1 MSEPSLWRNESF
13 LRLWGA
19 QTVSLLGSQVTLL
32 AVPLIAVVTL
42 DASPFAVGILAAST
56 TLPAPLFGLLAGV
69 WTDRLRR
76 RPILIATDLGRA
88 LALATIPLALWLDT
102 LNIAF
107 LCIVSFTLGLLGVWF
122 DIAHPS
128 LLPSLVR
135 REQLVDA
142 NGKLEVSRSGALI
155 AGPGLAG
162 LLIQALTAP
171 VAIIVDAVSYLLSA
185 ALLVGMSPEAVP
197 VRSDA
202 KRSVWAEAR
211 QGIMLVRENRLLATM
226 ALSLSVYNLF
236 SSMVNTLLI
245 LFAVRQLGLDA
256 AELGIV
262 FALGSAGFPI
272 GAAAAARVARRIG
285 VGPAIVWGAVISD
298 LAVLLVPLAGLVP
311 GAALPLLVASRVIAT
326 LTGPVTAIN
335 QLSLRQRLTP
345 DHLLGRVN
353 ATMLVLALGLV
364 PVGSVLAGAL
374 AERIGLQ
381 ATVLLAAIGVQ
392 MGFVI
397 LLRSPIRALEDTLAT
412 QAAGSLSGGG
422 R

>member
-19 QTVSLLGSQVTLL
+19 QTISLLGSQITLL

-42 DASPFAVGILAAST
+42 DASPLAVGLLAAST

-88 LALATIPLALWLDT
+88 VALATIPLALLLDT
-102 LNIAF
+102 LSVAF
-107 LCIVSFTLGLLGVWF
+107 LCLVSFTLGLLGVWF

-142 NGKLEVSRSGALI
+142 NGRLEVSRSGALI

-162 LLIQALTAP
+162 LLIQALAAP
-171 VAIIVDAVSYLLSA
+171 VAIIVDAVSYLVSA
-185 ALLVGMSPEAVP
+185 ALLVGMAPEAEP

-211 QGIMLVRENRLLATM
+211 QGILLVRENRLLATM
-226 ALSLSVYNLF
+226 AFSLSVYNLF
-236 SSMVNTLLI
+236 SSMVNALLI

-298 LAVLLVPLAGLVP
+298 LAVLLVPVAGLVP

-326 LTGPVTAIN
+326 LAGPVTAIN
-335 QLSLRQRLTP
+335 QLSLRQHLTP

-364 PVGSVLAGAL
+364 PVGGVLAGAL

-397 LLRSPIRALEDTLAT
+397 LLRSPIRALEDTMAT